1 MSVAISSDRSRLQ
14 SRSRLATANV
24 FIVEWPPDILDG
36 LAVEPFD
43 GRESDAFD
51 RLERRINDG

>member
-1 MSVAISSDRSRLQ
+1 MSLAIGSDRSRL
-14 SRSRLATANV
+14 RSKSGFARAGV

-36 LAVEPFD
+36 LAAIPFD